1 MTFFPC
7 VRVGQLAGRAGI
19 FNGFLIAGIFFL
31 LTFAN
36 SYFGEVG
43 QKIFVWQAFS
53 AGEGVDP
60 ALGCTLPPPNGW
72 GWISWSNAQPVIA
85 APTPITAAA
94 ATTAANVA
102 VAAATTAQAAA
113 ATTAAVAAAA
123 TTAQAAAATTAA
135 VAAAATTAATAAVAA
150 ATTAAGRRLLGR
162 NDEFYRWRFETQP
175 ETMPML
181 ARSSL
186 GGARP
191 VKSQLLSGQT

>member
-19 FNGFLIAGIFFL
+19 FNGILIAGIFFL

-36 SYFGEVG
+36 SYFGGVG
-43 QKIFVWQAFS
+43 EKIFVWQAFS
-53 AGEGVDP
+53 AGQGVDP

-123 TTAQAAAATTAA
+123 TTA
-135 VAAAATTAATAAVAA
+135 ATAAVAA

-181 ARSSL
+181 APAAVHRPYQP
-186 GGARP
+186 GARP